1 MHAERVQYCT
11 VGSTITSRTTMLH
24 RNFISHVLAFI
35 YDHYPYCIRDDT
47 LVVQTSQQKL
57 WYSHLESR
65 VSRVI
70 DDV

>member
-1 MHAERVQYCT
+1 
-11 VGSTITSRTTMLH
+11 MLH
-24 RNFISHVLAFI
+24 RNLISHVLAFI
-35 YDHYPYCIRDDT
+35 YDHYPYCLPDDT
-47 LVVQTSQQKL
+47 LLVQTSQQKL